1 MSSSVCLRVSF
12 FGQGGKSENTA
23 NLKVNN
29 YITPSQAYNS
39 QLANMQI
46 GLLSSSVKM
55 SQNYCFSPPQNI
67 HYVFHL
73 FAYQEKWQTPPTF
86 GDLEVLYLK
95 GDFPVFKD
103 GAEQNPRETE
113 KHSVCPCI

>member
-23 NLKVNN
+23 NLKVYN

-46 GLLSSSVKM
+46 GLLSSAVKM
-55 SQNYCFSPPQNI
+55 SQNYCFSPPKTYTMFSISLLIKKNDR
-67 HYVFHL
+67 HR
-73 FAYQEKWQTPPTF
+73 PPL
-86 GDLEVLYLK
+86 G
-95 GDFPVFKD
+95 
-103 GAEQNPRETE
+103 
-113 KHSVCPCI
+113 I